1 MGPFMFAGGSV
12 MRRLPEAELEI
23 MLEVWKQNGPVC
35 RFDLEKALAEKNWA
49 APTILT
55 MLSRLEKK
63 GYLLME
69 KVKKTNYYTALV
81 SEEDYAVLEGKNMMQ
96 KFFGNSLKS
105 FVACM
110 TSNESFTKD
119 EIEELRKYLDS
130 MNNE

>member
-1 MGPFMFAGGSV
+1 MK
-12 MRRLPEAELEI
+12 RLPEAELEI
-23 MLEVWKQNGPVC
+23 MLEIWKLNRPVC
-35 RFDLEKALAEKNWA
+35 RFDLEEALADKNWA

-63 GYLLME
+63 GYLSME
-69 KVKKTNYYTALV
+69 KMKKTNYYTALV
-81 SEEDYAVLEGKNMMQ
+81 SEEDYALVEGKNMMS

-110 TSNESFTKD
+110 TNNESFTQD

-130 MNNE
+130 LDNK

>member
-1 MGPFMFAGGSV
+1 MK
-12 MRRLPEAELEI
+12 RLPEAELEI
-23 MLEVWKQNGPVC
+23 MLEIWKKKGPVC
-35 RFDLEKALAEKNWA
+35 RFDLEDALAEKNWA

-63 GYLLME
+63 GYLSME

-81 SEEDYAVLEGKNMMQ
+81 SEEDYAILEGKNMMQ

-110 TSNESFTKD
+110 TNDEGFTKD

-130 MNNE
+130 MNNK